1 MLSAAALYTLGGYGI
16 YKFPEPVQYRAAD
29 ELADYTAAGPSR
41 NEGGDF
47 MNTSMKLG
55 GFAMILA
62 AVFGGAVAV
71 GNATGSWLPR
81 AESVEHN
88 VHGETSSTPASPPA
102 VSGAADAPA
111 ASSSGEPATTM
122 ADTSPTGLTSTEGG
136 YTFLPDATSLSS
148 GKSVGVTFRIMGP
161 DGRPV
166 TKYETTH
173 DKDLHL
179 IAVRRDMAGFQHVH
193 PTLEASGVWHT
204 RLDLSPGPWRLFAD
218 FKAAGTDDLTL
229 GTDVSVTGG
238 YHPQTLPAPSKTTTV
253 DDYTV
258 TLTGDLSAGSSSKL
272 TLSVSRGGA
281 PVTDLQPYLAAYG
294 HLVVLRSD
302 DLAYLHVHP
311 EGAPGDGVTD
321 PGPDVTFYATT
332 PSTGV
337 HRMFLDFQH
346 NGVVRTAEFTA
357 TAADFRQDPAD
368 ATPPRAPAGA
378 ERGGHH

>member
-1 MLSAAALYTLGGYGI
+1 
-16 YKFPEPVQYRAAD
+16 
-29 ELADYTAAGPSR
+29 
-41 NEGGDF
+41 

-55 GFAMILA
+55 GFAVVLA

-71 GNATGSWLPR
+71 GNATGSWVPR
-81 AESVEHN
+81 TESVEHD
-88 VHGETSSTPASPPA
+88 VHGATSTTPVGPPA
-102 VSGAADAPA
+102 VSGAADDPVVSGGSEPA
-111 ASSSGEPATTM
+111 ATL
-122 ADTSPTGLTSTEGG
+122 ADTSPTGLRATDGG
-136 YTFLPDATSLSS
+136 YTFLPEATSLPS
-148 GKSVGVTFRIMGP
+148 GKNVGVTFRIMGP

-166 TKYETTH
+166 TKYEMTH

-179 IAVRRDMAGFQHVH
+179 IAVRRDMTGFQHVH

-204 RLDLSPGPWRLFAD
+204 HLDLLPGPWRLFAD
-218 FKAAGTDDLTL
+218 FKPAGADDLTL
-229 GTDVSVTGG
+229 GTDVSVTGD
-238 YHPQTLPAPSKTTTV
+238 YHRQPLAPSSMTTTV

-311 EGAPGDGVTD
+311 EGTPGDGVTE

-332 PSTGV
+332 PSTGPY
-337 HRMFLDFQH
+337 RMFLDFQH
-346 NGVVRTAEFTA
+346 DGVVRTAEFTA
-357 TAADFRQDPAD
+357 TAADFSQGPAE
-368 ATPPRAPAGA
+368 ATPPPAPAGT
-378 ERGGHH
+378 EPGGHH